1 MITTI
6 LAIIFALLGIV
17 FLATR
22 PKALGVVSLIV
33 AVILVFLSCTV
44 FMDTGYTGVVTTF
57 GKTENYTLDAG
68 LNWVKPWQNV
78 IKMNN
83 QKQKLPFKLDVFS
96 ADLQQVSVT
105 GAMNYSIDKTTAMNL
120 YREVGVRYTDVLVE
134 PRMAEEIR
142 AVFKAYTAE
151 QLISRRDELSVEAT
165 ARMQKELAGYGINI
179 ADVIVEDIDF
189 NEAYLAAVEEKQ
201 VTTQKKLTAQTIQE
215 QQTMEARAEAER
227 KQIAAAS
234 EAEIAR
240 IKTDAEAYEIRTK
253 ADAEAEANKKIAES
267 LTEEYLEYNYVN
279 AYANAWNGELPLTY
293 VGSDTGSIPVIN
305 TKAAEMV
312 GE

>member
-33 AVILVFLSCTV
+33 AAILVFLGCTV

-57 GKTENYTLDAG
+57 GKVEDYTLDSG
-68 LNWVKPWQNV
+68 LNWIKPWQNV
-78 IKMNN
+78 VKINN
-83 QKQKLPFKLDVFS
+83 QKQKLPFNLDVFS

-105 GAMNYSIDKTTAMNL
+105 GSMNYSIDKATAMNL
-120 YREVGVRYTDVLVE
+120 YREVGVRYTEVLIE
-134 PRMAEEIR
+134 PRLAEEVR
-142 AVFKAYTAE
+142 SVFKAYTAE
-151 QLISRRDELSVEAT
+151 QLISKRDELSVEAT
-165 ARMQKELAGYGINI
+165 TRMQEELASYGINI
-179 ADVIVEDIDF
+179 IDVIVEDIDF

>member
-6 LAIIFALLGIV
+6 IAIIVAFAGLIML
-17 FLATR
+17 FTR
-22 PKALGVVSLIV
+22 PKIVGALLLVAAVLLVALGCS
-33 AVILVFLSCTV
+33 V
-44 FMDTGYTGVVTTF
+44 FMDTGYTGIVTTF
-57 GKTENYTLDAG
+57 GRVEDYTLDSG
-68 LNWVKPWQNV
+68 FNWIKPWQDV
-78 IKMNN
+78 VKMNN
-83 QKQKLPFKLDVFS
+83 QKQKSVYAFDVFS
-96 ADLQQVSVT
+96 ADLQQVRVSCS
-105 GAMNYSIDKTTAMNL
+105 MNHSIDKATAMNL
-120 YREVGVRYTDVLVE
+120 YREVGIGYMDTLVNPRLAESVRS
-134 PRMAEEIR
+134 
-142 AVFKAYTAE
+142 VFKAYTAE
-151 QLISRRDELSVEAT
+151 QLISNRDKLSVEAT
-165 ARMQKELAGYGINI
+165 EIMKNELGNYGVNI
-179 ADVIVEDIDF
+179 IDVIIEDIDF

-215 QQTMEARAEAER
+215 QHTMEARAEAER
-227 KQIAAAS
+227 KEIAAAS

-240 IKTDAEAYEIRTK
+240 IKTDAQAYEIRTK
-253 ADAEAEANKKIAES
+253 ADAEAEANKKIADS

>member
-1 MITTI
+1 MIATI
-6 LAIIFALLGIV
+6 LAIVFALIAIV
-17 FLATR
+17 FFATR
-22 PKALGVVSLIV
+22 PKAVGFVALLLAAIFLIMG
-33 AVILVFLSCTV
+33 CTV

-68 LNWVKPWQNV
+68 LNWVKPWQKV

-142 AVFKAYTAE
+142 TVFKAYTAE

-165 ARMQKELAGYGINI
+165 ARMQKELADYGINI

-201 VTTQKKLTAQTIQE
+201 VTTQKKLTAQTLQE
-215 QQTMEARAEAER
+215 QHTMEAKAEAER

-267 LTEEYLEYNYVN
+267 LTGEYLEYNYVN
-279 AYANAWNGELPLTY
+279 AYTNAWDGKLPSTFMGGEDAMPIINTMPA
-293 VGSDTGSIPVIN
+293 PVI
-305 TKAAEMV
+305 